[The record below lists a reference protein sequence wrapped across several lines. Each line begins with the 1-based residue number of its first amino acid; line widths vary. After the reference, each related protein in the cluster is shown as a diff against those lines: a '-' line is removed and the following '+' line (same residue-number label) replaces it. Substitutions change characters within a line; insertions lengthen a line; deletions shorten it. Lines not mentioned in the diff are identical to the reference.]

1 MLEPKQP
8 PTHPRSAGGAGWS
21 GFATSSPVL
30 LLAVEPIPAEVREQF
45 LIAAVTAFVLAG
57 PGTDAD
63 RSADRAAGGGGVAAI
78 GWNTVSGS
86 DCNPTKP

>member
-1 MLEPKQP
+1 MVGF
-8 PTHPRSAGGAGWS
+8 GGEQLS
-21 GFATSSPVL
+21 VL
-30 LLAVEPIPAEVREQF
+30 LSSAEPIPAEVREQF

-57 PGTDAD
+57 PGTDAEA
-63 RSADRAAGGGGVAAI
+63 RIARLAEAAMAI